1 VSDVIAAAPPVDG
14 RDALTTGTLALSV
27 LGLGAGAWAADDE
40 QAASAMTVRVP
51 QTQSSRRSLIVN
63 LTSPGVTWQ
72 GSYHRQDRQY
82 GRLTLN
88 NYSRFHSTL

>member
-1 VSDVIAAAPPVDG
+1 VIAVDG
-14 RDALTTGTLALSV
+14 ADALATGTLALSV

-40 QAASAMTVRVP
+40 QAASTMTVRAP

-63 LTSPGVTWQ
+63 LTSPGFTWQ
-72 GSYHRQDRQY
+72 GSYHRQDRQH

-88 NYSRFHSTL
+88 NYKRFHNAL